1 MDHPRGSL
9 DFIAICSLRLLWDE
23 IYDNWVN
30 VAQDAGLTV
39 TEEQI
44 LLAIWLAG
52 ESTVTEVA
60 FLLQRDK
67 GTVSK
72 GVYSL
77 ERNGLVARQIG
88 QDRRYSKFTLTE
100 MGKQLQTELVDKHI
114 QGQGLAF
121 AQGFLMLDEEER
133 QAFTRTAF
141 KLARYVYGDSYI
153 EQIRQL
159 SNLPKSTKELIN
171 KLMEETGKKVF

>member
-1 MDHPRGSL
+1 MNNPRGSL
-9 DFIAICSLRLLWDE
+9 DYVTICCLRLLWDE
-23 IYDNWVN
+23 IYDNWVK

-44 LLAIWLAG
+44 LLAIWLSE

-77 ERNGLVARQIG
+77 ERNGLVERKTGQRSSLFAVYTDGDGTSCSVGISRETQSRAGIG
-88 QDRRYSKFTLTE
+88 VCPRLFTT
-100 MGKQLQTELVDKHI
+100 
-114 QGQGLAF
+114 
-121 AQGFLMLDEEER
+121 
-133 QAFTRTAF
+133 
-141 KLARYVYGDSYI
+141 
-153 EQIRQL
+153 
-159 SNLPKSTKELIN
+159 
-171 KLMEETGKKVF
+171 